1 MNSSTKR
8 GWEVSRILI
17 AIHIASKT
25 LATVSS
31 QTLSQIVDVEK
42 VGELCVLLATQNAD
56 STFTVKAVSYGK
68 TAVNATLV
76 SVYGMSVSEINET
89 ARQTEA
95 ANDST
100 ITSDIVNQIVS
111 TVV

>member
-1 MNSSTKR
+1 M
-8 GWEVSRILI
+8 
-17 AIHIASKT
+17 
-25 LATVSS
+25 
-31 QTLSQIVDVEK
+31 
-42 VGELCVLLATQNAD
+42 
-56 STFTVKAVSYGK
+56 
-68 TAVNATLV
+68 
-76 SVYGMSVSEINET
+76 NET